1 MNNLNDSNVLQN
13 TLIGVE
19 FEFYSNFSAEETAS
33 KLAKLL
39 DKKIHVEEKSH
50 SQFEVTQDV
59 FKIEPDMSGGA
70 KLLELV
76 TGALPYF
83 AARLM
88 IINVCKWIEENG
100 YTNDRSSIHLNLSF
114 DKSKI
119 ENRYRISKM
128 NVLKFI
134 LDFNEE
140 QVFKFFPKRENS
152 AYAKSIKFVL
162 PKEDTYFFDGNYIN
176 QQNFIYPDSKY
187 YGINFEKRHK
197 NYLEFRYI
205 GGVDWHK
212 KTSTIL
218 HLVDQFLLQ
227 LSKSTE
233 TTDFTPLNAIE
244 LKKIISSNQRI
255 IDARKD
261 WKTIVKNWRDVKFTV
276 DLNDNPKVVD
286 LYWPSVKERVIKLF
300 THGDLSKGHINYDSD
315 SGRIQVKNGRL
326 EYCVDLRGYEFVDCF
341 LRGEFTEC
349 DMYGCDVNGS
359 DIHYSNFYSST
370 QINSS
375 KLDGCYVHGSC
386 VATDCYIYGKGT
398 FKGTMHGGIFR
409 EGMYDKKLAKFDD
422 NVEIVKSQQI
432 KK

>member
-13 TLIGVE
+13 ALIGVE
-19 FEFYSNFSAEETAS
+19 FEFYSNFSAEETAK

-39 DKKIHVEEKSH
+39 GKKIHVEDKAH
-50 SQFEVTQDV
+50 SDFEVTQDE

-88 IINVCKWIEENG
+88 IINVSKWIQENG

-119 ENRYRISKM
+119 ENKYRISKM

-176 QQNFIYPDSKY
+176 QQNFIYPDTKY
-187 YGINFEKRHK
+187 YGINFDKRHK

-205 GGVDWHK
+205 GGADWEK
-212 KTSTIL
+212 KTTTIL
-218 HLVDQFLLQ
+218 HLADQFLLQ
-227 LSKSTE
+227 LWKSVISAILNPSNCSGTLSDSNVYDVF
-233 TTDFTPLNAIE
+233 TTRLPSHIAYTARAQAKTAIIKSE
-244 LKKIISSNQRI
+244 IAPKKIKANFFKNFQLILKYFFPDKLI
-255 IDARKD
+255 EFLG
-261 WKTIVKNWRDVKFTV
+261 VK
-276 DLNDNPKVVD
+276 
-286 LYWPSVKERVIKLF
+286 IC
-300 THGDLSKGHINYDSD
+300 I
-315 SGRIQVKNGRL
+315 
-326 EYCVDLRGYEFVDCF
+326 
-341 LRGEFTEC
+341 
-349 DMYGCDVNGS
+349 
-359 DIHYSNFYSST
+359 
-370 QINSS
+370 
-375 KLDGCYVHGSC
+375 
-386 VATDCYIYGKGT
+386 
-398 FKGTMHGGIFR
+398 
-409 EGMYDKKLAKFDD
+409 
-422 NVEIVKSQQI
+422 
-432 KK
+432 

>member
-1 MNNLNDSNVLQN
+1 MNNLNESSILQN
-13 TLIGVE
+13 ALVGVE
-19 FEFYSNFSAEETAS
+19 FEFYSNFSAEETAE

-39 DKKIHVEEKSH
+39 GKKIHVETKAH
-50 SQFEVTQDV
+50 SDFEVTRDE

-76 TGALPYF
+76 TGALPYT

-119 ENRYRISKM
+119 ENKYRISKM

-162 PKEDTYFFDGNYIN
+162 PKEDTYFFDGKHIN
-176 QQNFIYPDSKY
+176 QQNFIYPDTKY
-187 YGINFEKRHK
+187 YGINFDKRHK
-197 NYLEFRYI
+197 NYLEFRYV
-205 GGVDWHK
+205 GGADWEK
-212 KTSTIL
+212 KTTTIL
-218 HLVDQFLLQ
+218 YLVDRFLLQ
-227 LSKSTE
+227 FWKSTE
-233 TTDFTPLNAIE
+233 DTNFTELNAIE
-244 LKKIISSNQRI
+244 LKKIVADNQRI

-261 WKTIVKNWRDVKFTV
+261 WKTIKNNWKNVKFTV
-276 DLNDNPKVVD
+276 DMNEDPKVVD
-286 LYWPSVKERVIKLF
+286 LYWNAVKERVIRLF
-300 THGDLSKGHINYDSD
+300 THGELSKGHINYDSD
-315 SGRIQVKNGRL
+315 AGKVQVNNGRL
-326 EYCVDLRGYEFVDCF
+326 EYCVDLRGYEFVSCF

-349 DMYGCDVNGS
+349 DVYGCDVNGS
-359 DIHYSNFYSST
+359 DIHYCNFYQST

-375 KLDGCYVHGSC
+375 KIDGSYIHGTCTVNDS
-386 VATDCYIYGKGT
+386 YIYGKGT
-398 FKGTMHGGIFR
+398 FKGTMNGGIFR
-409 EGMYDKKLAKFDD
+409 EGSYDKKLARFND
-422 NVEIVKSQQI
+422 VEIVKSRAI
-432 KK
+432 

>member
-13 TLIGVE
+13 ALVGVE
-19 FEFYSNFSAEETAS
+19 FEFYSNFSAAETAK
-33 KLAKLL
+33 KLATLL
-39 DKKIHVEEKSH
+39 GKKIHVEEKAH
-50 SQFEVTQDV
+50 SDFEVTQDE

-119 ENRYRISKM
+119 ENKYRISKM

-162 PKEDTYFFDGNYIN
+162 PKEDTYFFDGKYIN
-176 QQNFIYPDSKY
+176 QQNFIYPDTKY
-187 YGINFEKRHK
+187 YGINFDKRHK
-197 NYLEFRYI
+197 NYLEFRYV
-205 GGVDWHK
+205 GGADWEK
-212 KTSTIL
+212 KTTTIL

-227 LSKSTE
+227 LWKSTE
-233 TTDFTPLNAIE
+233 TTEFNSLNSIE
-244 LKKIISSNQRI
+244 LNKIISANKKI

-261 WKTIVKNWRDVKFTV
+261 WKTISKNWKNVKFTV
-276 DLNDNPKVVD
+276 DLKDNPKVVD
-286 LYWPSVKERVIKLF
+286 LYWPSVKDRVMRLF

-315 SGRIQVKNGRL
+315 SGKIQVSNGRL
-326 EYCVDLRGYEFVDCF
+326 EYCVDLRGYEFVNCF
-341 LRGEFTEC
+341 LRGEFSEC

-359 DIHYSNFYSST
+359 DIHYCNFYSST

-375 KLDGCYVHGSC
+375 KIDGSYVHGSC
-386 VATDCYIYGKGT
+386 VATDCYVYGKGT
-398 FKGTMHGGIFR
+398 FKGTMNGGIFR
-409 EGMYDKKLAKFDD
+409 EGMFDKKITKFND
-422 NVEIVKSQQI
+422 VEIVKSQAI
-432 KK
+432 